1 MAEARRIAV
10 LLVEDSPG
18 DVLLTREALR
28 DAAFD
33 VDLQVVGDGEQALA
47 VLRGGARPDVV
58 LLDVHLPRKDGRD
71 VLREIKADPELA
83 DLPVV
88 LMTASAADAD
98 ILSNLRELVVTFAG
112 KPVDLEA
119 VMRAVDGAP

>member
-1 MAEARRIAV
+1 MAEARRIGV

-18 DVLLTREALR
+18 DVLLTKEALR